1 MGKQMSIQRIC
12 DVCSRIKQDAN
23 GVSTIHRY
31 TLRREEGTRYTKTR
45 KQTGAGGIDM
55 CDECWTKICKP
66 RTNANKSRVARS
78 RWASL
83 SPEEAEHQYQHGTLL
98 SKKQGPK

>member
-1 MGKQMSIQRIC
+1 MIQRIC
-12 DVCSRIKQDAN
+12 DVCSRMKQDAN

-66 RTNANKSRVARS
+66 RTNANKSRVSKS
-78 RWASL
+78 RWQVVNVDQNAVTL
-83 SPEEAEHQYQHGTLL
+83 TVQHEISPNE
-98 SKKQGPK
+98 